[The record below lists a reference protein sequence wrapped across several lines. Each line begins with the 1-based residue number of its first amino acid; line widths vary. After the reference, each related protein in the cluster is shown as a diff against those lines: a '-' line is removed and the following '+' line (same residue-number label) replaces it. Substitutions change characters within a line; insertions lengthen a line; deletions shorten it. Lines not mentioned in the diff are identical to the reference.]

1 MEVSAQSAPRAS
13 RPFVTTPHD
22 ASPEAGLFSVVPER
36 GPCWDGAIPCRIRRH
51 HRRRRKTGPPWGWV
65 DVASCAVHRV
75 AFTIY
80 PPGHV
85 PYGRVALVDLAPDGS
100 EHRSDVTRAGTA
112 AEAEAEATA
121 VLFAAANDARDGRRW
136 PRDDAPDPPGAVRS
150 SQRRRVARAATLFG
164 LVTGK
169 PPEAST
175 SAAVTELPEGRLVE
189 FAAKLST
196 SRSLVEWGKT
206 VARVLGDLVKR
217 AGRALMDR
225 LAVLGH
231 VAGFWGRPYRWR
243 SLARPGPGQ
252 LIELGRAFS
261 RGAVAGAGAR
271 DPATLAKKKAREPT
285 PTHENGPRD
294 LP

>member
-1 MEVSAQSAPRAS
+1 MGVSAQEAPGAS

-22 ASPEAGLFSVVPER
+22 ASLEAGLSSVVPER
-36 GPCWDGAIPCRIRRH
+36 GPCWDGGIPCRIRRH

-65 DVASCAVHRV
+65 DVVSCAIHRI

-100 EHRSDVTRAGTA
+100 EKRSDVTHAGTA
-112 AEAEAEATA
+112 AEATA
-121 VLFAAANDARDGRRW
+121 VLFAAASDARDGRRW
-136 PRDDAPDPPGAVRS
+136 PREDAPDPPGAVRS
-150 SQRRRVARAATLFG
+150 SQRRRLARAATLFG
-164 LVTGK
+164 LVAST
-169 PPEAST
+169 PPSAAT
-175 SAAVTELPEGRLVE
+175 SAAVTGLPEGELVE
-189 FAAKLST
+189 LA
-196 SRSLVEWGKT
+196 SRLESPSQKNKNKRKCLVEWGKT

-231 VAGFWGRPYRWR
+231 VAGFWGRPYRWL
-243 SLARPGPGQ
+243 SRPGPGQ
-252 LIELGRAFS
+252 LLELGRAFS
-261 RGAVAGAGAR
+261 RNASPGTR
-271 DPATLAKKKAREPT
+271 DPATPAKARE

-294 LP
+294 LL